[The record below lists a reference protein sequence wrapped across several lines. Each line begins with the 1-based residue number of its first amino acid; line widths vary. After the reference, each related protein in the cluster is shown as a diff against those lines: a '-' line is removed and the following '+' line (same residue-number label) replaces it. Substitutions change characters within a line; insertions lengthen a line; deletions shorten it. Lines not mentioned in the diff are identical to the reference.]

1 MRYFLPILFLF
12 FSSSFSNENDHE
24 FYVTTTNVVFKEEK
38 KALQITCQLFI
49 DDIELLLKQNNP
61 ELRLYPDSDAKKL
74 TCFLKKLLKRYF
86 ELN

>member
-24 FYVTTTNVVFKEEK
+24 FYVTTTNVVLKEEK
-38 KALQITCQLFI
+38 KALEITCQLFI

-61 ELRLYPDSDAKKL
+61 ELRLYPDSDAKK
-74 TCFLKKLLKRYF
+74 
-86 ELN
+86 N

>member
-61 ELRLYPDSDAKKL
+61 ELRLYPDSDAKK
-74 TCFLKKLLKRYF
+74 
-86 ELN
+86 N